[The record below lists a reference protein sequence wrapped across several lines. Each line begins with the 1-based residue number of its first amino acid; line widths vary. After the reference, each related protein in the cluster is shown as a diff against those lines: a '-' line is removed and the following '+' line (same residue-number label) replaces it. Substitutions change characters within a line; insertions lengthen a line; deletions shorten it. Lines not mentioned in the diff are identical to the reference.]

1 MNIID
6 CHTHDA
12 SANDAIINLDRF
24 SDAVNLSLFY
34 SAGIHPWNAENATE
48 SLFSRLEQL
57 LQLVNVV
64 AVGECG
70 IDKAIATPIDVQQ
83 SVMMRQVELSEKY
96 EKTLIVHC
104 VRAWQEI
111 IDLHKSI
118 KPSQKW
124 IIHGFRAKPTVLEA
138 LLKEDLFIA
147 YGPLF
152 NAQSLVNTPLNRL
165 LIETDES
172 HRSIDEVS
180 QSVSDTLGI
189 SASKLIMSVSTNIC
203 QCFKFPQP

>member
-12 SANDAIINLDRF
+12 SASNAIINIDLF
-24 SDAVNLSLFY
+24 SDAVNHSLLY
-34 SAGIHPWNAENATE
+34 SAGIHPWNAENASE

-57 LQLVNVV
+57 LQLGNVV

-70 IDKAIATPIDVQQ
+70 IDKAIATPMDVQQ
-83 SVMMRQVELSEKY
+83 SVMMRQVEMSEKY
-96 EKTLIVHC
+96 EKPLIVHC

-111 IDLHKSI
+111 ITLHKSI

-138 LLKEDLFIA
+138 LLKEDFLVS

-152 NAQSLVNTPLNRL
+152 NAQSLINTPLNRL

-172 HRSIDEVS
+172 HRSIDAVI
-180 QSVSDTLGI
+180 QSVSATLGI
-189 SASKLIMSVSTNIC
+189 EASQLIQTVSDNLSH
-203 QCFKFPQP
+203 CFKFPQP

>member
-12 SANDAIINLDRF
+12 SANNAIINLDRF

-57 LQLVNVV
+57 LQLGNVV

-70 IDKAIATPIDVQQ
+70 IDKAIATPIEVQQ

-96 EKTLIVHC
+96 QKPLIVHC

-111 IDLHKSI
+111 ITLHKSI

-138 LLKEDLFIA
+138 LLKEDFLFS

-152 NAQSLVNTPLNRL
+152 NAQSLINTPLHSL

-172 HRSIDEVS
+172 HQSIDAVILS
-180 QSVSDTLGI
+180 ISATLGI
-189 SASKLIMSVSTNIC
+189 EASQLIQTVSANLSH
-203 QCFKFPQP
+203 CFKFPQP

>member
-12 SANDAIINLDRF
+12 SAINAIINIDRF
-24 SDAVNLSLFY
+24 SDAVNSSLHY

-57 LQLVNVV
+57 LQLGNVL

-83 SVMMRQVELSEKY
+83 SVMMRQVLLSEKY
-96 EKTLIVHC
+96 QKPLIVHC

-111 IDLHKSI
+111 ISLHRII

-124 IIHGFRAKPTVLEA
+124 IIHGFRAKPTVLDT
-138 LLKEDLFIA
+138 LLKEDFLIS
-147 YGPLF
+147 YGHHF
-152 NAQSLVNTPLNRL
+152 NAESVKITPLHHI
-165 LIETDES
+165 LIETDECRQPIIQLAS
-172 HRSIDEVS
+172 AIAEVKGISTESLLAAVS
-180 QSVSDTLGI
+180 QNIQSCLG
-189 SASKLIMSVSTNIC
+189 
-203 QCFKFPQP
+203 

>member
-1 MNIID
+1 MLIFD
-6 CHTHDA
+6 CHTHH
-12 SANDAIINLDRF
+12 SHQPYAIINAEASNIAFDEHLH
-24 SDAVNLSLFY
+24 Y

-57 LQLVNVV
+57 LQLGNVV

-96 EKTLIVHC
+96 EKPLIVHC

-111 IDLHKSI
+111 ITLHKSI

-138 LLKEDLFIA
+138 LLKEDFLFS

-152 NAQSLVNTPLNRL
+152 NAQSLINTPLHSL

-180 QSVSDTLGI
+180 QSVSATLGI
-189 SASKLIMSVSTNIC
+189 TESKLIQSVSTNIC

>member
-12 SANDAIINLDRF
+12 SASNAIININSL
-24 SDAVNLSLFY
+24 SDAVNSSLHY
-34 SAGIHPWNAENATE
+34 SAGIHPWKAKNATE
-48 SLFSRLEQL
+48 SLFLRLEQL
-57 LQLVNVV
+57 LQLGNVL

-83 SVMMRQVELSEKY
+83 SVMMRQVLLSEKY
-96 EKTLIVHC
+96 QKPLIVHC

-111 IDLHKSI
+111 IALHKTI

-124 IIHGFRAKPTVLEA
+124 IIHGFRAKPTVLDT
-138 LLKEDLFIA
+138 LLKEDFLIS

-152 NAQSLVNTPLNRL
+152 NAQSLINTPIDRL

-172 HRSIDEVS
+172 HQSIDLVTNTIS
-180 QSVSDTLGI
+180 STLGI
-189 SASKLIMSVSTNIC
+189 PTSHLIKAVSLNLSR
-203 QCFKFPQP
+203 CFCI